1 MEQNSLFKL
10 FITNIVFAILIT
22 CLNLP
27 IYASITESTNTG
39 SITVKGLESGVT
51 VNAYRLTTVN
61 YNYTADQPEST
72 TYTWNNNVKTW
83 IDNNYSDYSDPQK
96 FFESVESNSEVAKEF
111 YSKLASA
118 IKGGTITLTPKK
130 QEVQGTP
137 SYPVTDSKLKNSVT
151 FENCQMGT
159 YLILIENG
167 YMIYT
172 PSVINLTP
180 SYNNTSKEWELKSPI
195 EVTLKATRPQVTKK
209 ITDEVKVDD
218 NYGSKDDILFTIV
231 GDIPNYEEGSTV
243 TNYYISDVLSSA
255 LTLKS
260 DSIEIYGVNGSTTT
274 KLATGFTITT
284 ANAKRPNNLGD
295 ATFSIQFNY
304 NDIKLYEKIKVI
316 YKTKLSKSDSTK
328 IGSEGNSNTVYFD
341 YSNNPYDATS
351 FTTQESKAKVYTYGV
366 EITKVDKKDTTK
378 TLTGAQF
385 SLLSEGNTLYFVKTG
400 DGVYYEANSTD
411 DGATTILAVDNQGK
425 LHINGLDE
433 GTYSL
438 KELKA
443 PNGYNVA
450 TEDQEIV
457 ILDHNLD
464 GNIDDTTSGIFSVT
478 LPNSQGF
485 QLPVTGGVGT
495 IIFISCGVVL
505 IGIGVILLI
514 VALKKKKK

>member
-1 MEQNSLFKL
+1 MKQNSLFKL

-27 IYASITESTNTG
+27 IYASITESSNTG
-39 SITVKGLESGVT
+39 SITVKGLEAGVT
-51 VNAYRLTTVN
+51 VNAYRLTAVN
-61 YNYTADQPEST
+61 YNYTANQPEST
-72 TYTWNNNVKTW
+72 TYTWDSGVKTW
-83 IDNNYSDYSDPQK
+83 IDNNYSDYSDPQN
-96 FFESVESNSEVAKEF
+96 FFESVESNSDVAKKF
-111 YSKLASA
+111 YSKLSSA
-118 IKGGTITLTPKK
+118 IKGGAITLTPKK

-137 SYPVTDSKLKNSVT
+137 SYPVTDSKLKSSVT

-167 YMIYT
+167 YMVYT
-172 PSVINLTP
+172 PSVVNLTP
-180 SYNNTSKEWELKSPI
+180 TYNSTSKEWELKSPV
-195 EVTLKATRPQVTKK
+195 EVTLKTTKPQVIKR

-218 NYGSKDDILFTIV
+218 NYGLKDDILFTII

-243 TNYYISDVLSSA
+243 TNYYISDVLSDA

-260 DSIEIYGVNGSTTT
+260 DSIEVYGVNGSTTT
-274 KLATGFTITT
+274 KLTTGFTITT
-284 ANAKRPNNLGD
+284 TNAKRPNNLGD

-304 NDIKLYEKIKVI
+304 NDIKTYEKIKVI
-316 YKTKLSKSDSTK
+316 YKAKLSKNDSTK
-328 IGSEGNSNTVYFD
+328 IGSEGNTNTVYFD
-341 YSNNPYDATS
+341 YSNNPYDETS
-351 FTTQESKAKVYTYGV
+351 FTTQESSTKIYTYGV
-366 EITKVDKKDTTK
+366 QITKVDKKDTTK

-385 SLLSEGNTLYFVKTG
+385 SLLSEGNTLYFVKAD

-411 DGATTILAVDNQGK
+411 DGATTVLVVDNQGK
-425 LHINGLDE
+425 LYINGLDE

-438 KELKA
+438 RELKA

-450 TEDQEIV
+450 TEDKEIV

-464 GNIDDTTSGIFSVT
+464 GNIDDTTSGILSVT

-485 QLPVTGGVGT
+485 QLPVTGGIGT
-495 IIFISCGVVL
+495 IIFISLGAILVL
-505 IGIGVILLI
+505 VGVILLI